1 MWKETKREYK
11 QLINIILLQMSNN
24 LTEVGREEKNQPK

>member
-24 LTEVGREEKNQPK
+24 LTEVGREEKN